1 MPRFPFPL
9 QSLLVVRRQQR
20 EHQRVLLARV
30 LAEEGELETRRT
42 LVERELHDGRHR
54 AHSGAAPGRI
64 DVARLATA
72 GRYEASL
79 RDDLTALAVEQQALG
94 HEIASRRGAVVEA
107 DREVQKLEKLRDRH
121 HEQRRV
127 EQSRAETKE
136 LDEVSA
142 QRVHRPPII

>member
-1 MPRFPFPL
+1 MPRLQFPL

-30 LAEEGELETRRT
+30 LANQRELETRRALT
-42 LVERELHDGRHR
+42 EHELRDGQRR
-54 AHSGAAPGRI
+54 ARGCAAPGRI

-72 GRYEASL
+72 GQYEASL
-79 RDDLTALAVEQQALG
+79 RDHLAALAVEQQALRQ
-94 HEIASRRGAVVEA
+94 EIASRRGAVLEA

-142 QRVHRPPII
+142 QCVHRPPII